1 MLALDSRKNYL
12 TVYVIFSGFL
22 VFTNYSIIQ
31 RQAIIYLNDLQI
43 ALLLRSG
50 QAKVDALKFT
60 RRRANVKVESVYLS
74 VHLKILHFSVSH

>member
-1 MLALDSRKNYL
+1 ML
-12 TVYVIFSGFL
+12 
-22 VFTNYSIIQ
+22 
-31 RQAIIYLNDLQI
+31 YLNDLQI